1 MPNTPS
7 IINFAKILK
16 NIEKQKKLYNSW
28 HDKRKGHPMRD
39 ALSKYIEVGYYFLI
53 TVLTSS

>member
-1 MPNTPS
+1 MSNTPS

-28 HDKRKGHPMRD
+28 HDKRKEHPMRD
-39 ALSKYIEVGYYFLI
+39 ALSFIVY
-53 TVLTSS
+53 